1 MASDPISRV
10 ALYVRVS
17 TKRQAE
23 TGMSIEDQKSRL
35 SEHCRNKGWLISET
49 YEDPGY
55 SAKTLNRPAL
65 KRLLADAQRKLRKFD
80 LVLAI
85 DNSRVSRVT
94 SQSLRSR
101 RSWPSN
107 RSICPA

>member
-1 MASDPISRV
+1 MTSTSVTRV

-35 SEHCRNKGWLISET
+35 SAHCREKGLLVAET
-49 YEDPGY
+49 YEDPGHT
-55 SAKTLNRPAL
+55 AKTLNRPAL
-65 KRLLADAQRKLRKFD
+65 KRLLADAERMPKTFD

-85 DNSRVSRVT
+85 DNSRLSRVT
-94 SQSLRSR
+94 GDFLAIHALLAKR
-101 RSWPSN
+101 
-107 RSICPA
+107 